1 MRIDLKKD
9 LRELYQPGP
18 EGFADVVVPPRDYL
32 AIDGHGD
39 PNTTGA
45 YLLAV
50 QALYAGAYA
59 VRAAFKTRTGDDFV
73 VGPLEGLWSSR
84 DPSAFS
90 AGRKAEWDWTML
102 IPWPAAVSDQDI
114 QRGLSAATTRKPDL
128 PIPGLRTLALDEGR
142 VLQILHIGPYDAEGP
157 TLARLHHEVMPAAG
171 LTWNGRH
178 HEIYLGDPRRTAPE
192 KLRTILRQPLR
203 PGS

>member
-59 VRAAFKTRTGDDFV
+59 VRAAFR
-73 VGPLEGLWSSR
+73 P
-84 DPSAFS
+84 
-90 AGRKAEWDWTML
+90 GR
-102 IPWPAAVSDQDI
+102 
-114 QRGLSAATTRKPDL
+114 ATTSWSARSR
-128 PIPGLRTLALDEGR
+128 GS
-142 VLQILHIGPYDAEGP
+142 GP
-157 TLARLHHEVMPAAG
+157 AG
-171 LTWNGRH
+171 
-178 HEIYLGDPRRTAPE
+178 IPRRSP
-192 KLRTILRQPLR
+192 PGGR
-203 PGS
+203 PSGTGPC